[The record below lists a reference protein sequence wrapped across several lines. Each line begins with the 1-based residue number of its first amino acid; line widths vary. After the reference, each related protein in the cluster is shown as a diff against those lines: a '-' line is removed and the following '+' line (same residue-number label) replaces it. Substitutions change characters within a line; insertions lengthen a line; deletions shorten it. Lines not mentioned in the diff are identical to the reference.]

1 MPEPR
6 EDLGRPVLASS
17 SVKKQVCQTEVEQGT
32 NVDQLKR
39 QMSFAPCGE
48 RLKGKVSCLRRNLSK
63 SSPDISSSSSSSD
76 WSFDEPRKGEVR
88 NMAGEEHQDQ
98 RSMAYNLVWVLPSQL
113 PHTSTDFSQL
123 SARWPMMSKP
133 NKILLSS
140 FQVVV
145 NQTDNM
151 KHCKSAKLS

>member
-6 EDLGRPVLASS
+6 EDLGRPVIASS
-17 SVKKQVCQTEVEQGT
+17 SVKKQVCQTELEQGT

-39 QMSFAPCGE
+39 QMSFAPRGE
-48 RLKGKVSCLRRNLSK
+48 RLKGKVSCLPRKLSK

-76 WSFDEPRKGEVR
+76 WSFDEPRKDEARGK
-88 NMAGEEHQDQ
+88 AGEEHQDQ
-98 RSMAYNLVWVLPSQL
+98 RLKANNMVWVLPSQL

-133 NKILLSS
+133 TKILLSPS
-140 FQVVV
+140 
-145 NQTDNM
+145 
-151 KHCKSAKLS
+151 K

>member
-17 SVKKQVCQTEVEQGT
+17 SVKKQVCQTEVEQGA

-48 RLKGKVSCLRRNLSK
+48 RLKGKVSCLPRKLSK
-63 SSPDISSSSSSSD
+63 SSPDITSSSSSSD
-76 WSFDEPRKGEVR
+76 WSFDEPKKDEVR
-88 NMAGEEHQDQ
+88 GKAEEENQNQ
-98 RSMAYNLVWVLPSQL
+98 RSMANNLVWVLPSQL
-113 PHTSTDFSQL
+113 PHTSTDFSRL
-123 SARWPMMSKP
+123 SAGWPMISKLTE
-133 NKILLSS
+133 ICSFS
-140 FQVVV
+140 FQV
-145 NQTDNM
+145 M